1 MYENRQEIKDVCELI
16 QNSGTKILK
25 KDARINFAYK
35 YWNITDKDLTE
46 LYEILIK
53 SHFERK
59 PKSIT
64 ILGDFMDEQKITNY
78 RTFGADMKYRTL
90 ENTLK
95 TLRSMINPKGRIIN
109 VFSTCGD
116 NYETRIRRIELGTI
130 ANKYSDIP
138 ILTDD
143 SPRTEDP
150 QKIRDEVLK
159 YCPNAIEI
167 KTGRKDAIKKAMEL
181 SSSDD
186 VILIAGKGHEDYVTI
201 GKENIPYTD
210 QSAALDLIQEGF

>member
-95 TLRSMINPKGRIIN
+95 TTEKVKNNGNWLSLYDIEREFNPT
-109 VFSTCGD
+109 STHS
-116 NYETRIRRIELGTI
+116 N
-130 ANKYSDIP
+130 P
-138 ILTDD
+138 ILYSYLVDGDKFTIDKD
-143 SPRTEDP
+143 RANDILGILMENDVPTAKCIVTGSFREYANGNIDEYVKTLK
-150 QKIRDEVLK
+150 KIK
-159 YCPNAIEI
+159 
-167 KTGRKDAIKKAMEL
+167 
-181 SSSDD
+181 
-186 VILIAGKGHEDYVTI
+186 
-201 GKENIPYTD
+201 
-210 QSAALDLIQEGF
+210 